1 MKKLLLLGLALVC
14 LTVLMA
20 CDAGK
25 TPADTATDDVTATE
39 IIAQE
44 SEPADT
50 TTPEEETTVKP
61 EEITTEEVT
70 TAAIP
75 IAGMDSGIV
84 RDGTPKK
91 YITLSFDDGI
101 TQDARMIEIMK
112 KYNVYCCTFNINTGL
127 FGANWTWVGPAQ
139 FNNPNLS
146 HLRFTRQ
153 ELETG
158 IYDGFDIACHTATHP
173 SLKNLSERQVTRE
186 IRTDESNITEIFGVK
201 PVGMAWP
208 GGDTEFNDDN
218 IVTILKTTDIRYA
231 RCTTRTGTFELP
243 EYFMR
248 WYPTCSFFDADCM
261 SLVKK
266 FIKAECTEDML
277 LYIWDHSYAL
287 DGYDAWAKFELLIKT
302 ISEAAAEDEQIVL
315 VTNSEFYQL
324 FKDEIPAWKE

>member
-1 MKKLLLLGLALVC
+1 MKKLLLLGLSILLLTALI
-14 LTVLMA
+14 A
-20 CDAGK
+20 CDTSK
-25 TPADTATDDVTATE
+25 TTTDTAV
-39 IIAQE
+39 QE
-44 SEPADT
+44 SEPAGT
-50 TTPEEETTVKP
+50 TAPEEETTVKP
-61 EEITTEEVT
+61 EEITTEEEVT

-84 RDGTPKK
+84 RDGTPRK

-146 HLRFTRQ
+146 HLRFTREQ
-153 ELETG
+153 LESG

-173 SLKNLSERQVTRE
+173 SLKNLTERNVARE
-186 IRTDESNITEIFGVK
+186 ITTDEKNIIDIFGVK
-201 PVGMAWP
+201 PIGMAWP
-208 GGDTEFNDDN
+208 GGDTEFNDGN
-218 IVTILKTTDIRYA
+218 IVTILGKTDIRYA
-231 RCTTRTGTFELP
+231 RCTTPTYNFKLP

-248 WYPTCSFFDADCM
+248 WYPTCSFSDGQCL
-261 SLVKK
+261 SLTDR

-277 LYIWDHSYAL
+277 LYIWGHSYEL
-287 DGYDAWAKFELLIKT
+287 DGYNSWVKFETLIKT
-302 ISEAAAEDEQIVL
+302 ISEAAAADEQIVL

-324 FKDEIPAWKE
+324 FKDEIPAWEE